1 MNEKSLI
8 TVYDPEM
15 DMDRDIGFRA
25 SVKMSH
31 MITAALRWFVP
42 SRMETPCRSVDRE
55 LEQFSPS
62 WE

>member
-1 MNEKSLI
+1 VNEKSLI

-15 DMDRDIGFRA
+15 DMDRAIGFRA

-31 MITAALRWFVP
+31 MITAVLRWLVP
-42 SRMETPCRSVDRE
+42 SRIETPCRSVDRE
-55 LEQFSPS
+55 LEQFFSS